1 MSMMLVWY
9 PSDII
14 EYDIRTSALSNA
26 PLHMKQDTTSIEKKT
41 DRSTSTSTYPEVV
54 RIESSSSSAL
64 SYAAVSI
71 FLKVRIAG
79 LAVWEGLPTS
89 YSDRIS
95 YSFHR
100 QTGLI

>member
-1 MSMMLVWY
+1 MVVICY
-9 PSDII
+9 VNDII
-14 EYDIRTSALSNA
+14 EYNGRTQERSNA